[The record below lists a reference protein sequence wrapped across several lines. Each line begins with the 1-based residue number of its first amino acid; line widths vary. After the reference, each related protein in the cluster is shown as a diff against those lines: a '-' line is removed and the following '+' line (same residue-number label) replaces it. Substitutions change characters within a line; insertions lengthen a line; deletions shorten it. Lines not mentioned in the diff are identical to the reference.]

1 MKNILKITAVLFF
14 FSAMVTSC
22 IKDKYKIDYDE
33 ANLARPVVEITESPT
48 NKITKL
54 SVDLSNPTVVLDLG
68 EIRIAPRA
76 AVSGNVTVTLAQS
89 TAAVITA
96 TGAAQSP
103 AATLTPIPNS
113 AWTFVKTSYTLS
125 DGSRVDRIKINFT
138 VSALPSTGR
147 NAIGIVIQSATG
159 AEVSGLYKTLVV
171 ELKPKSPYEANYAA
185 SGTRTS
191 YNGATVASG
200 VAGTTTISGTKFFST
215 VSPTQIDGIMADL
228 GFVPFY
234 MTLSVN
240 PVNNNVTVL
249 QSIPNSADT
258 PPTVG
263 NNGSCTY
270 NPITKT
276 FVLNYFYLNGS
287 GNLRQITETLVR
299 Q

>member
-48 NKITKL
+48 NKIITQ
-54 SVDLSNPTVVLDLG
+54 SVDLSNPVVVLDLG
-68 EIRIAPRA
+68 EVRIAPRA
-76 AVSGNVTVTLAQS
+76 AVSGNINVTLAQS
-89 TAAVITA
+89 TAVVTS

-103 AATLTPIPNS
+103 AVTLTPLPNS

-125 DGSRVDRIKINFT
+125 DGSRVDRIKINLT

-171 ELKPKSPYEANYAA
+171 ELKPKSPYEANYVA

-200 VAGTTTISGTKFFST
+200 VAGTTTISGTKFFGT
-215 VSPTQIDGIMADL
+215 VSPTQVDGIMADL

-234 MTLSVN
+234 MTLSIN

-249 QSIPNSADT
+249 QSIPNPLDT